1 MTRGRGPTTL
11 RGRVAVAA
19 LLVLAVWVLVL
30 TLGVNLVL
38 REQLAAQA
46 DSGLRTRA
54 QATAATIGTGNG
66 SFTPTEAVDDSA
78 IDVNT
83 WIFQGEQLIEEPP
96 GAAALRSTAAGLLG
110 QGQIFLTTD
119 GPSGSRWYA
128 EPVVRGGAQV
138 GTVVAVTSLAP
149 YGNAE
154 HLVLIATTVLAV
166 LLLVGA
172 YLALRASVGLALR
185 PVEVMTHQA
194 ATWGSEDS
202 GRRFGVSDRPAELAA
217 LARTLDQGL
226 DRIASLLRHEQHVS
240 AEISHEL
247 RTPLARLTADLDL
260 LQREPA
266 LPAVLQDPVAQMSG
280 TVDELTE
287 IVGTLL
293 DASPTRA
300 TPAGQCD
307 VGEVLRDLLPRWR
320 PPPRLEP
327 FADRITVGVTAAI
340 LQRAL
345 TPVLDNAV
353 RYASTAVTVGL
364 RREPGEVRIDV
375 LDDGP
380 GIRGIDPAAIFQAGQ
395 QGTPADDHGG
405 AGLGL
410 SLAYRLVTGAG
421 GSIRAATSTQGATI
435 SVSLPTA

>member
-1 MTRGRGPTTL
+1 MRRPATL
-11 RGRVAVAA
+11 RGRVALAA
-19 LLVLAVWVLVL
+19 ILVLAVWVVVL

-38 REQLAAQA
+38 RAQLASQA

-54 QATAATIGTGNG
+54 QATAATIGTVDG

-96 GAAALRSTAAGLLG
+96 GAAALRSTAVGLIG
-110 QGQIFLTTD
+110 QGQVFLTTD
-119 GPSGSRWYA
+119 GLSGSRWYA

-154 HLVLIATTVLAV
+154 HLVLIATIVLAA
-166 LLLVGA
+166 LLLIGA

-185 PVEVMTHQA
+185 PVDVMTHQA
-194 ATWGSEDS
+194 ARWSSEDS
-202 GRRFGVSDRPAELAA
+202 ERRFGDADRPAELAA
-217 LARTLDQGL
+217 LAQTLDQGL
-226 DRIASLLRHEQHVS
+226 DRTAALLRHEQHVS

-247 RTPLARLTADLDL
+247 RTPLARLAADLEL
-260 LQREPA
+260 LHQEPS
-266 LPAVLQDPVAQMSG
+266 LPPSLRNAVTEMSSS
-280 TVDELTE
+280 VDELSE
-287 IVGTLL
+287 ILDTLL
-293 DASPTRA
+293 DASPART

-307 VGEVLRDLLPRWR
+307 AADVIRELLPRWQ

-327 FADRITVGVTAAI
+327 PAAHRATVGVTAAI

-353 RYASTAVTVGL
+353 RYSATAVTVRL
-364 RREPGEVRIDV
+364 RSDPGQVQIDV

-380 GIRGIDPAAIFQAGQ
+380 GIHGIDPAAVFDPGR
-395 QGTPADDHGG
+395 QGTLHDGHGG

-410 SLAYRLVTGAG
+410 SLAHRLITGAG
-421 GSIRAATSTQGATI
+421 GSIRAATSTHGATVT
-435 SVSLPTA
+435 VSFPTA